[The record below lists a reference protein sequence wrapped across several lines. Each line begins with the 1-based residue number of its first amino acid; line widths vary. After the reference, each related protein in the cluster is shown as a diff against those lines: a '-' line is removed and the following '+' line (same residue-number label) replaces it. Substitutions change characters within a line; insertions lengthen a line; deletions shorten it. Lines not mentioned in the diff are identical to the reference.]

1 MIKKKLNYF
10 IIFFITILIFILKYS
25 YSLIFFKSDF
35 FITKILIETGDIQ
48 YYPVIESLSKFQLNP
63 SFSNYFKADK
73 IITFPI
79 FSIIWH
85 SVLFKFFGYY
95 SFIILDFFFKFL
107 TFIVLYKIFK
117 KLEINNFF
125 SIFFG
130 LLVLSLPSLFN
141 LFESLNF
148 KNLTLLIELINRNF
162 GDIFPRPLV
171 AFYYQYLFLYF
182 LLCFYIKKKSYLIL
196 LISILL
202 FLLSNSFYKYF
213 ITSFLLLILSL
224 IIILKKNFLIYIR
237 NNILIFLLSLLIVT
251 AGLVLIFF
259 QNYYGEPD
267 YSRRLGLLP
276 ISIDEKIFLLK
287 YFVKS
292 FFRIE
297 IISLFI
303 LSLILKFSS
312 KKIFLDNKV
321 YNLLNVFF
329 YFYICS
335 IITPFIFVFFFQYVI
350 HLYLFFDL
358 IILTNFFYIFILLIT
373 YFYKRIKN
381 LNFHKTFVFFLSF
394 ICCLSIFLNYTN
406 FSKKPKIKQDT
417 VYSLSRVDINQINS
431 FLLNNKYQN
440 TKKILF
446 TNDTVVINLWL
457 FHNNKFFSAPEGF
470 SNSLT
475 DNQIEESL
483 FSTFKALGLD
493 EHRFKE
499 YLNLKNNE
507 GRNFFSTF
515 FFVSK
520 YHANSFKQFSDIKYY
535 QTQDRKK
542 ILNTSPLRSHS
553 IFLPENVKLN
563 LFLRYKKFQIL
574 NSNEPD
580 LVILNKN
587 AFIKFRSY
595 RYIKIFETGDYVIY
609 KKNNK

>member
-10 IIFFITILIFILKYS
+10 IIFFITITLFILKYS
-25 YSLIFFKSDF
+25 YSLIYFKSDF

-48 YYPVIESLSKFQLNP
+48 YYPVIESLSKFQFNP

-85 SVLFKFFGYY
+85 GILFKFFGHY
-95 SFIILDFFFKFL
+95 SFIILEFIFKFL

-130 LLVLSLPSLFN
+130 LLILSLPSLFN
-141 LFESLNF
+141 LLESFNS
-148 KNLTLLIELINRNF
+148 KNLKLLTQLVNRNF
-162 GDIFPRPLV
+162 GDTFPRPLV
-171 AFYYQYLFLYF
+171 VFYYQYLFLYF
-182 LLCFYIKKKSYLIL
+182 LLCFYIKKKSNLIL

-224 IIILKKNFLIYIR
+224 IIILKKNFFIYIR
-237 NNILIFLLSLLIVT
+237 NNILIFFISFLIIL
-251 AGLVLIFF
+251 AGLVLVFF

-267 YSRRLGLLP
+267 YSRRLGLFQ
-276 ISIDEKIFLLK
+276 ISLGEKIFLLK
-287 YFVKS
+287 YFIK
-292 FFRIE
+292 
-297 IISLFI
+297 SLFRPEI
-303 LSLILKFSS
+303 VFLFLLSLTFKFSA
-312 KKIFLDNKV
+312 KKIFFDNKI

-335 IITPFIFVFFFQYVI
+335 IITPFIFVFLSPKVV
-350 HLYLFFDL
+350 HVYLFFDF
-358 IILTNFFYIFILLIT
+358 IILTCFFYIFLFLIT
-373 YFYKRIKN
+373 YLYKRIKN
-381 LNFHKTFVFFLSF
+381 HNCHKIFVFFFSF
-394 ICCLSIFLNYTN
+394 ICCLSTFFNYKD
-406 FSKKPKIKQDT
+406 FSKNPQIKQDT

-440 TKKILF
+440 TEKILF

-457 FHNNKFFSAPEGF
+457 FHNNKFLSAPEGF

-483 FSTFKALGLD
+483 FSTFRALGID
-493 EHRFKE
+493 DDRFKE

-520 YHANSFKQFSDIKYY
+520 YYANSFKKFSDIKYY

-553 IFLPENVKLN
+553 IFLPENEKSN
-563 LFLRYKKFQIL
+563 IFLRYKKFQTL
-574 NSNEPD
+574 NNNEPD
-580 LVILNKN
+580 LIILNKK
-587 AFIKFRSY
+587 AFIEFSSH
-595 RYIKIFETGDYVIY
+595 RYIKIFETADYVIY
-609 KKNNK
+609 KKNL